1 MKKLILKYCYND
13 TDSRDKKLSKFLIL
27 AIAICCSFCG
37 IVWSGL
43 LYYFFD
49 ISFTTILPLLFVLII
64 SMSIYVSHK
73 IRNYKLL
80 VHSQLICITL
90 FPALLQWCIG
100 TVEDSGFVVAWC
112 FLSPLGALLF
122 LDEKKAK
129 IWMFIFFGTLGI
141 TGFGFSPFTDD
152 WMKVTENALSIFFL
166 MNIGVV
172 SIVIFCVANYFFKNL
187 VNQKK
192 HNLMLLKET
201 EQKKES
207 VEKSLNYEKEL
218 SNLKTSFISTAS
230 HQFRTP
236 LAVIQSNV
244 ELLEMFNEKGE
255 PIDNEKYSKVTGRI
269 TTAIC
274 KMTDLMN
281 DVLTLGKLNSGH
293 VSYFPE
299 NVDLVKFSQ
308 ELVGEFNPVQMDG
321 RNIKLVVEGKPHL
334 VKLDP
339 KLLNHSL
346 SNLVSNAFKYSEGR
360 EDPQLIL
367 YFRPKEVAIVVKDF
381 GLGISDEEQLHLF
394 EPFFRSENVSEIEGT
409 GLGLNIAKE
418 YVEVNKGTIIAKSI
432 LGEGSSFEITFLR
445 NNDES

>member
-1 MKKLILKYCYND
+1 MKKLILKYCYD
-13 TDSRDKKLSKFLIL
+13 DADSRDKKLSKFLIL
-27 AIAICCSFCG
+27 VIALCCSFCG
-37 IVWSGL
+37 IIWSGL
-43 LYYFFD
+43 LYYFFGV
-49 ISFTTILPLLFVLII
+49 SFTTILPLIFVLII
-64 SMSIYVSHK
+64 SSSIYLSH
-73 IRNYKLL
+73 INRTYKLL

-90 FPALLQWCIG
+90 FPALLQWSIG

-129 IWMFIFFGTLGI
+129 IWMLIFVVILGI
-141 TGFGFSPFTDD
+141 TGVGFSPFTDD
-152 WMKVTENALSIFFL
+152 WMKVTETARSLFFF

-187 VNQKK
+187 INQKE
-192 HNLMLLKET
+192 HNLLLLKET

-207 VEKSLNYEKEL
+207 VEKSLGREKEL
-218 SNLKTSFISTAS
+218 SNLKTSFVSTAS

-255 PIDNEKYSKVTGRI
+255 AIDNEKYSKVTDRI

-299 NVDLVKFSQ
+299 NVDLVKFCQ
-308 ELVGEFNPVQMDG
+308 ELVGEFNPVQLDG
-321 RNIKLVVEGKPHL
+321 RSIKLVVEGNPHL

-346 SNLVSNAFKYSEGR
+346 SNLVSNAFKYSKGKENP
-360 EDPQLIL
+360 ELL
-367 YFRPKEVAIVVKDF
+367 LLFKSKEVVIVVKDF

-394 EPFFRSENVSEIEGT
+394 EPFFRAENVSEIEGT

-418 YVEVNKGTIIAKSI
+418 YVEVNKGNITAKSI
-432 LGEGSSFEITFLR
+432 LGEGSSFEITFVR
-445 NNDES
+445 NNNES